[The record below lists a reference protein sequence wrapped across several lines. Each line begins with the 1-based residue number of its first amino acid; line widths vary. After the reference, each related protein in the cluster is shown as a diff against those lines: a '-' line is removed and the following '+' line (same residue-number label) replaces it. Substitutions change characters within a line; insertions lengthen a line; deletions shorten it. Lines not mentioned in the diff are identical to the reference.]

1 MSSLTVRNVDK
12 ALKQALR
19 MRAARRGHSME
30 EEVRSIL
37 REAVLAPEPQ
47 GGMGSRLVKRFR
59 SVATALS
66 LPPRNPPREPPR
78 FGRRR

>member
-1 MSSLTVRNVDK
+1 MSSLTVRNVDQ

-19 MRAARRGHSME
+19 MRAARRGRSME
-30 EEVRSIL
+30 EEVRTIL

-59 SVATALS
+59 AVAAD
-66 LPPRNPPREPPR
+66 LPPPSRHPTREPPR